1 MGSSYARFRDLKG
14 IGPATEARL
23 HATGIHTW
31 DALAVAASALA
42 AVRGDGESRRD
53 VASAIAARRTEGEG
67 AGAPSSGAG
76 EHLESFLLGV
86 ALDAD
91 DAPLRCQVKHVRTM
105 AERTWPGWRPGELV
119 EFIEEHSEVR
129 PGPAP
134 AAEPVRHGP
143 RPTSRLRRRQD
154 VRRTSPS
161 SDHLVVLDAG
171 KAIGGTS
178 RDISLVV
185 LDGRA
190 ADGEFGY
197 RATLAAR
204 ALGKGAKGD
213 AWTMVGSRA
222 GRGSAPG
229 EVALAFPEVQL
240 PPGIHRLELRMQVK
254 LPTPTSR
261 APALKLG

>member
-1 MGSSYARFRDLKG
+1 MDGSSARFRDLKG

-23 HATGIHTW
+23 HEAGIHTW
-31 DALAVAASALA
+31 DALAVAATALA

-53 VASAIAARRTEGEG
+53 VASAIAARRAEEEVEG
-67 AGAPSSGAG
+67 AASSAAG
-76 EHLESFLLGV
+76 ERLESFLLRV

-91 DAPLRCQVKHVRTM
+91 DAPEGCEVTHARTT
-105 AERTWPGWRPGELV
+105 AVGTWPGWRPRELV
-119 EFIEEHSEVR
+119 EFIEEHLEVR
-129 PGPAP
+129 RGPVP
-134 AAEPVRHGP
+134 ADEPVGHGP
-143 RPTSRLRRRQD
+143 RPTPSVRRRHD

-171 KAIGGTS
+171 KAIGGAS

-185 LDGRA
+185 VDGRA

-204 ALGKGAKGD
+204 ALGQAARSD
-213 AWTMVGSRA
+213 AWRMVGSRA

-240 PPGIHRLELRMQVK
+240 PPGIHRLELRMQMK
-254 LPTPTSR
+254 LPTPTTR
-261 APALKLG
+261 APALTLG